1 MQAELGQGR
10 AIAGEG
16 TDSVIELA
24 LLSMYGRGGRQAGAG
39 SLAVSYIE
47 TLAYPANVMYL
58 TKFF

>member
-16 TDSVIELA
+16 ADSVIELA
-24 LLSMYGRGGRQAGAG
+24 LLSMYGRGGSRQAGAG

-47 TLAYPANVMYL
+47 TLAYPANVMQI
-58 TKFF
+58 T